1 MDSIRKPRLAA
12 ASRRTRNHIVS
23 VHNLHVT
30 SHRLFLFLGG
40 LALRETVV
48 AGDARAHAL
57 AGVRWG
63 REIPEVV
70 PTVLIEHGW
79 DDFSFPTPAWLAT
92 TGDWGKA
99 SVVIVDADIVEAESA
114 GAQLAGSTHLQAM
127 ARALRFMDLLTLIKG
142 GTPRVV
148 ASVFAGRVA
157 AGGWQPLALS
167 APTAARTGSDL
178 LALLPDQA
186 EPQLR
191 TINDA
196 TVASAADPRL
206 VLWLRLF
213 RAACQT
219 DGWDARTFQLF
230 VLLDVIGQTHVTPRQ
245 PVLDSNQRPLRNYNG
260 KPATTSQPR
269 GRLYQLVRQS
279 LDDCSVPTSTVLAYP
294 DHSLWHEIGI
304 WLDIR
309 DTVAHEGS
317 WTAEG
322 RRGAGWHRVRAA
334 ASTAA
339 RGGELD
345 EGVLRYERA
354 IGAAA
359 ETVLHAALGWS
370 SAV

>member
-1 MDSIRKPRLAA
+1 
-12 ASRRTRNHIVS
+12 
-23 VHNLHVT
+23 VT
-30 SHRLFLFLGG
+30 SQRLFVFVGG
-40 LALRETVV
+40 LALRETVA
-48 AGDARAHAL
+48 AGDVRAYEL

-70 PTVLIEHGW
+70 PAVLIEHGW
-79 DDFSFPTPAWLAT
+79 DDFRFPGPAWLAT

-99 SVVIVDADIVEAESA
+99 SLVIVDDDEADPD
-114 GAQLAGSTHLQAM
+114 AQLAESSQLRAM
-127 ARALRFMDLLTLIKG
+127 ARAIRFIDLLTLIKG

-148 ASVFAGRVA
+148 ASVFAARLA
-157 AGGWQPLALS
+157 AGGWEALALS
-167 APTAARTGSDL
+167 APSAARTGSDL
-178 LALLPDQA
+178 RALLPDHA
-186 EPQLR
+186 EPRLL
-191 TINDA
+191 TIDE
-196 TVASAADPRL
+196 ASMAVAADPRL

-213 RAACQT
+213 RGACQT

-230 VLLDVIGQTHVTPRQ
+230 VLLDVIGQAHVTPRQ
-245 PVLDSNQRPLRNYNG
+245 PVLANNERPLRNDNG

-269 GRLYQLVRQS
+269 GRLYQLVQQS
-279 LDDCSVPTSTVLAYP
+279 LAAGSVPQEAVLAHP

-317 WTAEG
+317 WTPDG
-322 RRGAGWHRVRAA
+322 RRGASWERVRAA

-339 RGGELD
+339 RGGGLD

-359 ETVLHAALGWS
+359 EIVLHAAIGWS
-370 SAV
+370 AARLTAGPAGEGARPS